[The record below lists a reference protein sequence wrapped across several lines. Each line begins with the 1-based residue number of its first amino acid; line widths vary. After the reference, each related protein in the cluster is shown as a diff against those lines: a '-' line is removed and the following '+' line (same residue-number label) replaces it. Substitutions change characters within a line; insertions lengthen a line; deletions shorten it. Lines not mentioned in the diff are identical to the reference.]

1 VSFDVKRI
9 GLPERIVAGGAVA
22 LLIFLFLL
30 HWYGGSITGLGPT
43 SHISGGTIDAT
54 GWEAFTSSRW
64 IWLGTTVLALGSVLA
79 AAAAYR
85 LDGPVQIGPVVLG
98 MGTLS
103 TILIAYRIVHHPG
116 ASASGHG
123 LQISY
128 GIKFGIWLGLLAA
141 IAIAVGGYLQVLAEA
156 KARGRVVRYP
166 WQTIELSVPWRKLS
180 LPSRRPGLPRRRAAP
195 VQAPSEQASP
205 PAEQAFTGLTV
216 SRPKPGPSSTPPDRA
231 G

>member
-1 VSFDVKRI
+1 MSFDAKRI
-9 GLPERIVAGGAVA
+9 GPPERIVAGGALA
-22 LLIFLFLL
+22 LLAFLFLL

-64 IWLGTTVLALGSVLA
+64 IWLGTIVLALGSVLA
-79 AAAAYR
+79 AVAAYR
-85 LDGPVQIGPVVLG
+85 LDGPIQIGPVVFG

-103 TILIAYRIVHHPG
+103 TVLIVYRIVHHPG

-128 GIKFGIWLGLLAA
+128 GIKFGIWLGLVAALA
-141 IAIAVGGYLQVLAEA
+141 ITLGGYLQILAEA
-156 KARGRVVRYP
+156 KARGRAVRFP
-166 WQTIELSVPWRKLS
+166 WQEVKV
-180 LPSRRPGLPRRRAAP
+180 GLPRRKSRPA
-195 VQAPSEQASP
+195 QAPAERAPAERAPAEPDSP
-205 PAEQAFTGLTV
+205 PGEQAFSGLTV
-216 SRPKPGPSSTPPDRA
+216 SRPKPDSGSPPPDRA

>member
-1 VSFDVKRI
+1 MSFEAKRI
-9 GLPERIVAGGAVA
+9 GLPERIVAGGALA
-22 LLIFLFLL
+22 LLAFLFLL
-30 HWYGGSITGLGPT
+30 NWYGGSITGLGPT
-43 SHISGGTIDAT
+43 SHISGGTLDAT

-64 IWLGTTVLALGSVLA
+64 IWLGTIVLALGSVLA

-103 TILIAYRIVHHPG
+103 TVLIVYRIVHHPG

-128 GIKFGIWLGLLAA
+128 GIKLGIWLGLLAA
-141 IAIAVGGYLQVLAEA
+141 LAIAVGGYLQVLAEA
-156 KARGRVVRYP
+156 KARGREVRFP
-166 WQTIELSVPWRKLS
+166 WQRIELGVPWRRLS
-180 LPSRRPGLPRRRAAP
+180 LLRPRPGLPRRKP
-195 VQAPSEQASP
+195 PPEQAPAEQASP

-216 SRPKPGPSSTPPDRA
+216 SRPKPGSGSPPPDRP

>member
-1 VSFDVKRI
+1 MSFDVKRI

-22 LLIFLFLL
+22 LLIVLFLL

-43 SHISGGTIDAT
+43 SHISGGTLNVT

-64 IWLGTTVLALGSVLA
+64 IWLGTIVLALGSVLA

-85 LDGPVQIGPVVLG
+85 LDGPVQIGPVVFG

-103 TILIAYRIVHHPG
+103 TVLIVYRIIHHPG

-141 IAIAVGGYLQVLAEA
+141 LAIAIGGYLQVLAEA
-156 KARGRVVRYP
+156 AARGRAVRF
-166 WQTIELSVPWRKLS
+166 PWREVKV
-180 LPSRRPGLPRRRAAP
+180 GLPRRKPRPA
-195 VQAPSEQASP
+195 QE
-205 PAEQAFTGLTV
+205 PAEQEPAEQEPAEPPSPPGAQAFSGLTV
-216 SRPKPGPSSTPPDRA
+216 SRPKPGSGSPPPDRA